1 MSKQAILEQPTPQ
14 RTKLQWNT
22 IGFISLFHIGSIAA
36 LFFFS
41 WSAIAV
47 SVLLWWVSGS
57 LGVGMGYHRLFTH
70 RGYKTPKWVEYT
82 MALFGTLAFEGG
94 PINWVATHRIHH
106 AHTDAPGDPH
116 SPRDGKIWSHIG
128 WIFVGTAQQHDEAV
142 LRRYA
147 PDLYK
152 DPVHVFIN
160 QYYWVPFIFLGAGL
174 FWMGGWS
181 WLLWGAFMRTTV
193 ALHATW
199 LVNSATHMWGTRRF
213 DSRDDSTNNW
223 WVALMTFGEG
233 WHNNHHAHPRSARH
247 GLRWYEFDP
256 NWYGISV
263 LKFLGLATDIKTV
276 RADEKTAQ
284 TPNDEL
290 QRPQLSQA
298 A

>member
-1 MSKQAILEQPTPQ
+1 MREQAIINQTPD

-22 IGFISLFHIGSIAA
+22 ILFISLFHIGSIVA
-36 LFFFS
+36 LFFFT
-41 WSAIAV
+41 WQALAV
-47 SVLLWWVSGS
+47 SVVLWWVAGS
-57 LGVGMGYHRLFTH
+57 IGVGMGYHRLFTH
-70 RGYKTPKWVEYT
+70 RGYKTPKWLEYT
-82 MALFGTLAFEGG
+82 MALCGTLAFEGG

-128 WIFVGTAQQHDEAV
+128 WIFVGTAQQHDEAT

-147 PDLYK
+147 PDLFK

-160 QYYWVPFIFLGAGL
+160 RFYWVPMVALGVGL
-174 FWMGGWS
+174 YMFGGWS
-181 WLLWGAFMRTTV
+181 CLLWGIFLRSTV

-199 LVNSATHMWGTRRF
+199 LVNSATHMWGSRRF

-223 WVALMTFGEG
+223 WVALLTWGEG

-256 NWYGISV
+256 NWYAISA
-263 LKFLGLATDIKTV
+263 LKYLGLATDIKV
-276 RADEKTAQ
+276 ARADEKVHQ

-290 QRPQLSQA
+290 RRPLSQA